1 MTMYDHLYDPDAR
14 ESKPVGIAVIG
25 LGNPLMSDDGA
36 GLALW
41 KAVRDSRKWDNR
53 VLFEDGGTSGMMMLP
68 LVEDSRAVIFLDA
81 ARTGSKP
88 GTIIVRR
95 NDEIPA
101 WFSQM
106 LSPHQIGLKD
116 VLGAAQLRG
125 FMPEKISLIGIEA
138 ESIDFECKLTDAVK
152 SAIPSA
158 TETAVNEILF
168 LLDYLDTTPEP
179 CTK

>member
-1 MTMYDHLYDPDAR
+1 MYDDIYDPDAR
-14 ESKPVGIAVIG
+14 EGKPVSVAVIG

-36 GLALW
+36 GLTLW
-41 KAVRDSRKWDNR
+41 KAVKESRDWDNR

-68 LVEDSRAVIFLDA
+68 LVEDARAVVFLDA
-81 ARTGSKP
+81 ARTGAAP
-88 GTIIVRR
+88 GTVIVRR
-95 NDEIPA
+95 DDEIPA

-125 FMPEKISLIGIEA
+125 FMPEKIALIGIEA
-138 ESIDFECKLTDAVK
+138 ESIDFAYKLTDTIQA
-152 SAIPSA
+152 AIPEA
-158 TETAVNEILF
+158 TEIASREILS
-168 LLDYLDTTPEP
+168 LLDYLDRTCEP